1 METPMLSIIWYVRH
15 GLRPL
20 WNERGAETAEW
31 MIIVGLLAA
40 VGLII
45 YAAPAGPLATALG
58 TLATDIMA
66 KVSGVV
72 TSAP

>member
-1 METPMLSIIWYVRH
+1 MLSIIWYVRH

-40 VGLII
+40 VGLLV
-45 YAAPAGPLATALG
+45 YASPSGPLALALSD
-58 TLATDIMA
+58 LATTIMGA
-66 KVSGVV
+66 VKTAV
-72 TSAP
+72 TAAIK